1 MDKIKELIEQSIKN
15 IENSG
20 IDTDNLN
27 TLQTLVAVHKNLV
40 DEECQKEAVTMRY
53 RRDYEEDFGARRR
66 DSRGR
71 YMMRDDDRD
80 MRGRYNRNAPK
91 MYFTRMMDGYEDY
104 MDNYEEYH
112 RGGNYGAK
120 DKSLEALE
128 YMMDSVVCFIEELQ
142 ESVDGQEGIDII
154 KKYARKIK
162 EL

>member
-104 MDNYEEYH
+104 MDNYDEYR

>member
-104 MDNYEEYH
+104 MDNYDEYH

>member
-53 RRDYEEDFGARRR
+53 RRDYDEDFGARRR

-104 MDNYEEYH
+104 MDNYDEYH

-142 ESVDGQEGIDII
+142 ESVDGQEGVDII

>member
-20 IDTDNLN
+20 IDTDNLS
-27 TLQTLVAVHKNLV
+27 TLQTLVAVHKDLV
-40 DEECQKEAVTMRY
+40 DEEYQKEAVTMRY
-53 RRDYEEDFGARRR
+53 RRDYDEDFGARRR

-71 YMMRDDDRD
+71 Y
-80 MRGRYNRNAPK
+80 NRHAPK
-91 MYFTRMMDGYEDY
+91 MYFTRMMDGYDDY
-104 MDNYEEYH
+104 MDSYDEYR

-142 ESVDGQEGIDII
+142 ESVDGQEGVDII

>member
-15 IENSG
+15 IEASG
-20 IDTDNLN
+20 IDTDNLS

-53 RRDYEEDFGARRR
+53 RRDYDEDFGARRR

-80 MRGRYNRNAPK
+80 MGGRYNRRAPK
-91 MYFTRMMDGYEDY
+91 IYFARMMDGYDDY
-104 MDNYEEYH
+104 MDSYDEYC

-142 ESVDGQEGIDII
+142 ESVDGQESVDII

>member
-80 MRGRYNRNAPK
+80 MRGRYNRNTPK
-91 MYFTRMMDGYEDY
+91 MYFTRMMDGYDDY
-104 MDNYEEYH
+104 MDNYDEY
-112 RGGNYGAK
+112 RKGGSYGAK

-142 ESVDGQEGIDII
+142 ESVDGQEGVDII

>member
-71 YMMRDDDRD
+71 YIMRDDDRD

-104 MDNYEEYH
+104 MDNYDEYH